1 MNQLKIGDY
10 AIFAIYFV
18 LIAWY
23 GYYIYNRKRSTQQGA
38 KDFFLAEGSLTWW
51 AIGASLIA
59 SNISAEHFIG
69 MSGSG
74 FALGLA
80 ISTYEWMSGATLVI
94 VAVFLLPVYLKNKI
108 YTMPQFLS
116 KRYNST
122 VSTVM
127 AIFWLLVYVFVNLTS
142 IIYLGAL
149 AISSVSQIPF
159 ATCVAALA
167 FFSVIV
173 TLGGM
178 KVIGY
183 TDVIQVFVLIL
194 GGLTTTYLALTMVS
208 GHFGFGKDALK
219 GLFLLK
225 EKAPDHFHMIFNR
238 TNPYYKDLP
247 GLSVLIGGM
256 LINNL
261 AYWGCNQYII
271 QRALGANLKTARSGI
286 LFAGFLKLLIPVI
299 AVLPGIAAYVLY
311 NNGLFQSSLK
321 DASGAVKPDHA
332 YPTLLNLLPE
342 GMKGLAFAALVAA
355 IIASLAGKANSIST
369 IFSLDIYKPFFN
381 KDASEKKLIRVGR
394 WTVIVSMLIA
404 ALVAPALRT
413 LDQAYQFIQEY
424 VGFISPGVLA
434 IFLLGMFWKRA
445 NAAAA
450 LTAASLTIP
459 LSVVLKYI
467 PKIWNLQFLA
477 STGFSSPVVQTDG
490 TMVYEIPF
498 LDRMFIVFVVLVIL
512 MTVISLLDPRSKNAK
527 RIIEV
532 DRGMFRSSPSFIMIS
547 VLITGILAA
556 LYIAF
561 W

>member
-1 MNQLKIGDY
+1 
-10 AIFAIYFV
+10 
-18 LIAWY
+18 
-23 GYYIYNRKRSTQQGA
+23 
-38 KDFFLAEGSLTWW
+38 
-51 AIGASLIA
+51 
-59 SNISAEHFIG
+59 
-69 MSGSG
+69 
-74 FALGLA
+74 
-80 ISTYEWMSGATLVI
+80 
-94 VAVFLLPVYLKNKI
+94 
-108 YTMPQFLS
+108 MPQFLQQ
-116 KRYNST
+116 RYNST

-159 ATCVAALA
+159 GACIAALVI
-167 FFSVIV
+167 FSVIV

-183 TDVIQVFVLIL
+183 TDVVQVFVLIL

-225 EKAPDHFHMIFNR
+225 EKAPDHLHMIFKKD
-238 TNPYYKDLP
+238 NPFYKDLP
-247 GLSVLIGGM
+247 GLSILIGGM
-256 LINNL
+256 WVNNL

-286 LFAGFLKLLIPVI
+286 LFAGFLKLLIPII
-299 AVLPGIAAYVLY
+299 AVIPGIAAYVLY
-311 NNGLFQSSLK
+311 SNGLFQSSLK
-321 DASGAVKPDHA
+321 DGNGVVKPDHA

-381 KDASEKKLIRVGR
+381 KEASEKKLISTGR
-394 WTVIVSMLIA
+394 WAVIVSMLLA
-404 ALVAPALRT
+404 GLVAPLLST

-434 IFLLGMFWKRA
+434 IFLLGMFWKRT
-445 NAAAA
+445 NSAAA
-450 LTAASLTIP
+450 LSAALLTIP
-459 LSVVLKYI
+459 LSVVLKFI
-467 PKIWNLQFLA
+467 PKVWDMRFLA
-477 STGFSSPVVQTDG
+477 SIGFSSPVTQAG
-490 TMVYEIPF
+490 GNIVYEIPF
-498 LDRMFIVFVVLVIL
+498 LDRMLIVFVVLLLL
-512 MTVISLLDPRSKNAK
+512 MIVISLLDPKTKNAP

-532 DRGMFRSSPSFIMIS
+532 DKTMFRTSPSFVVGS
-547 VLITGILAA
+547 VLIVGILSA